1 MLVCC
6 QQIPEKNLK
15 KATKSDDN
23 VKNKNSA
30 TILDNFSLLRQVS
43 RGWRSSV
50 ARVIGAVNLNTRM
63 GGSGRVEQMWAGRIR
78 PG

>member
-1 MLVCC
+1 MVCC
-6 QQIPEKNLK
+6 QQIPEKNIK

-30 TILDNFSLLRQVS
+30 TILDHLSLLRQVS
-43 RGWRSSV
+43 RGWRLSV
-50 ARVIGAVNLNTRM
+50 ARVISAGNLNTRI
-63 GGSGRVEQMWAGRIR
+63 GGSGRVELMWAGRIC